1 MSLKQNFLKGII
13 WKSNITDYFALLKEI
28 FFQGII

>member
-1 MSLKQNFLKGII
+1 MSLKKNFLKGII
-13 WKSNITDYFALLKEI
+13 WKSNITGYFALLKKN